1 MLLEYPAT
9 LSRQGDD
16 SVLVRF
22 RDVPEALTEAASE
35 AEALAEA
42 ADALIAALGGYI
54 ELDRPVPLPS
64 AARRG
69 EHMIALP
76 ALVTAKLALYIALK
90 EAALTRSE
98 LARRMGASENSVRRL
113 LDLDHRSHIEGI
125 ENALAL
131 LGHRLVI
138 GSRHAA

>member
-9 LSRQGDD
+9 LSRQDD
-16 SVLVRF
+16 NSVLVRF

-42 ADALIAALGGYI
+42 ADALVAALGGYI
-54 ELDRPVPLPS
+54 ELDRLVPLPS
-64 AARRG
+64 AAGRG

-76 ALVTAKLALYIALK
+76 ALVTAKLALYVALK

-98 LARRMGASENSVRRL
+98 LARRMGASENTVRRL